1 MYEAAEEGYE
11 TSDEKE
17 DIVGTR
23 KLPRQRCLDM
33 HWSNSKEIT
42 AWEIAWCIH
51 NHDGIDIRT
60 KQLSE
65 ERRASVQK
73 QLDILEKSADR
84 EQVLDTLAQKKN
96 ELEAQ
101 YDELDL
107 TSCQNLPQV
116 KCVKD
121 LIENQYFNELSDYV
135 NSDFAQRNTKRY
147 NEDLKSYNDHLK
159 YALHIHRQYNQNFQD
174 PEAVENVEYFFQ
186 KLIDLGLPKPFTKKE
201 IKTDI
206 FENRCQSLLEKTG
219 LDPTPAK
226 KLSKQITKIHFTR

>member
-1 MYEAAEEGYE
+1 MYEADEEAYE

-107 TSCQNLPQV
+107 TSCQTLRQV
-116 KCVKD
+116 ECVQN
-121 LIENQYFNELSDYV
+121 LIENQHFNELSDYV
-135 NSDFAQRNTKRY
+135 NSDFLQRDTQHY
-147 NEDLKSYNDHLK
+147 PDDLKSYNDHLQ
-159 YALHIHRQYNQNFQD
+159 YALDIHRQYTQSFQD
-174 PEAVENVEYFFQ
+174 SEAIATVEYFFQ

-201 IKTDI
+201 IKADI
-206 FENRCQSLLEKTG
+206 FENTCQSSLEKAG
-219 LDPTPAK
+219 LKPTPAK
-226 KLSKQITKIHFTR
+226 KLSKQITKIHFSR